1 MQHNNRI
8 NSVSQG
14 SEDGPRLLRDV
25 AYERLRDAITS
36 GDLLPGTPLSE
47 TQLSKAYEISRTPV
61 REAIQQLAQEGLVQV
76 IPGRSI
82 MVAAPSMHEMM
93 NVVHMRYLLE
103 PEVARLAARSVSPEI
118 RETLVQAV
126 DEMLSAVKKSDRN
139 NWSRLDT
146 LFHELVMEACSNQML
161 GKLVFQLR
169 NRIHY
174 MINDPQTSLKRME
187 ACTLEHKA
195 VADAIIAGDEQ
206 GAEAAMRAHI
216 EQLRNSLFERYAH
229 L

>member
-1 MQHNNRI
+1 MQHNNRM

-14 SEDGPRLLRDV
+14 SENGPRLLRDV

-36 GDLLPGTPLSE
+36 GELVPGTPLSE

-61 REAIQQLAQEGLVQV
+61 REAIQQLSKEGLVQV

-103 PEVARLAARSVSPEI
+103 PEVARLAARSVTPEI

-174 MINDPQTSLKRME
+174 MINDPQTSLERME

-206 GAEAAMRAHI
+206 AAEAAMRAHI